1 LTKNIRI
8 IALFSITL
16 VFCTTKNNNQH
27 SVISIEEKS
36 EHLIKL
42 DSESSFELLSI
53 QIIEEKSL
61 LLTLDAIKNNINIFN
76 FDKGEIVDKIP
87 ININEKNQIL
97 NPTRFYFHNK
107 DSIFI
112 IDFGSNIKLINNK
125 GIIKNSY
132 NIGEIKSKKREYE
145 GIYGYL
151 PISNNKN
158 FIFKNNRI
166 FYPTEHIIGSEGRLG
181 IFNIKSSK
189 TEEVINQPY
198 EINNLLESDV
208 TDFWYDFDSFT
219 NSIYISF
226 PLANSVYQYNLDDNT
241 LIKLN
246 NSNIDHDFR
255 DHYNP
260 LFNDLRYLNIEPE
273 RVINILDSHKLLNRY
288 TSIILTDNY
297 IARIY
302 IHKAEKAFSKARN
315 FTIYIYSKSG
325 EILGKR
331 YFKNPTKKGEILL
344 VSNMEDFIFSKK
356 DNLLIPF
363 LKSNQ
368 DENILSIKSFSI
380 SDLHDN

>member
-1 LTKNIRI
+1 MKKIRI
-8 IALFSITL
+8 IALFSFIL
-16 VFCTTKNNNQH
+16 IFCTPKNNSLRN
-27 SVISIEEKS
+27 VITIEEDN

-53 QIIEEKSL
+53 QILKEENL
-61 LLTLDAIKNNINIFN
+61 LLTMDAIKNNINIFD
-76 FDKGEIVDKIP
+76 FDKGEVVSKIP
-87 ININEKNQIL
+87 ININEKNRIL
-97 NPTRFYFHNK
+97 NPTRFYYHNQ

-125 GIIKNSY
+125 GIIKNSF
-132 NIGEIKSKKREYE
+132 NIGEIKSKKGEYD

-158 FIFKNNRI
+158 FIFKDARI

-189 TEEVINQPY
+189 IKEVIKQPY
-198 EINNLLESDV
+198 EINNLFESDI
-208 TDFWYDFDSFT
+208 TDFWYDFDTFS

-226 PLANSVYQYNLDDNT
+226 PLANSIYQYNLEDSI

-246 NSNIDHDFR
+246 GSNIDHNFK

-260 LFNDLRYLNIEPE
+260 IFNDLRYSNIEPE
-273 RVINILDSHKLLNRY
+273 RISNILDSHKLLNRY
-288 TSIILTDNY
+288 TSIISTDSF

-302 IHKAEKAFSKARN
+302 IHKDEKSFTKARG
-315 FTIYIYSKSG
+315 FTIYIFSKSG
-325 EILGKR
+325 EILGER
-331 YFKNPTKKGEILL
+331 YFKNPTKEGDILL
-344 VSNMEDFIFSKK
+344 VSNMEDFIFSKN
-356 DNLLIPF
+356 DNLFIPF

-380 SDLHDN
+380 TNLHDN